1 MFRPTGRSGA
11 SNLILAQNGAN
22 ARGKILTFRKGYSIG
37 AGEYAIITMDIAGSW
52 FWAAPR
58 GSLRLPE
65 GAPAGGCPSPAE
77 PGTGPPE
84 CQPAP
89 PKEVTARVQGAY
101 AHKIGKYFRME
112 YSLGVG
118 YLQRDSKKYD
128 KVNDTMHG
136 DIKVFRY
143 PWEVKRQQW
152 FGPTSVRISLVW
164 LLNKKTVKKE
174 GGVK

>member
-1 MFRPTGRSGA
+1 MAQDILCMPLFSYQY
-11 SNLILAQNGAN
+11 NLQFFDKDGEQ
-22 ARGKILTFRKGYSIG
+22 GDFFD
-37 AGEYAIITMDIAGSW
+37 AGI
-52 FWAAPR
+52 
-58 GSLRLPE
+58 
-65 GAPAGGCPSPAE
+65 
-77 PGTGPPE
+77 
-84 CQPAP
+84 
-89 PKEVTARVQGAY
+89 QGAY
-101 AHKIGKYFRME
+101 AHKIGKYFRVE

-118 YLQRDSKKYD
+118 YLQRECKKYD

-164 LLNKKTVKKE
+164 LLNKKIVKKE